1 MTKEQYL
8 NELSDLLD
16 LNDFS
21 KEEKLSIILKYRKR
35 YEFGLESEMTDE
47 EIINML
53 GTPADVIN
61 KYVKIEV
68 KDSKEQKKFVNEEK
82 ANYKKGYNLKIK
94 TVSDDI
100 VMLESEDDECHLE
113 FDGVD
118 LTMYNIVNNTEEG
131 VKVDYIKSKFF
142 GLNRRKG
149 GVITVRVPND
159 KVFDEAE
166 LSSVSGDI
174 SSTLIKANKLNVATT
189 SGDVNLIDAQSNE
202 EVHINTVSGDS
213 LVHLVKG
220 TRLALNTVSGDARI
234 TKAIVNKISIN
245 TVSGDVSVDESTTD
259 DVNASSITGDIYI
272 SGREFKS
279 LSKSIRG

>member
-1 MTKEQYL
+1 MTKEKYL
-8 NELSDLLD
+8 SELSELLD
-16 LNDFS
+16 LNEFS
-21 KEEKLSIILKYRKR
+21 PEEKQSILIKYRKR
-35 YEFGLESEMTDE
+35 YEFGLESEMTDD
-47 EIINML
+47 EIVNML
-53 GTPADVIN
+53 GTPNDVIN

-68 KDSKEQKKFVNEEK
+68 KDSKEQKKFINEEK
-82 ANYKKGYNLKIK
+82 ANYKKCYNLKIK
-94 TVSDDI
+94 TVTDDI
-100 VMLESEDDECHLE
+100 VMLESEDEDCHLE
-113 FDGVD
+113 FEGVD

-149 GVITVRVPND
+149 GVITLKVPKD
-159 KVFDEAE
+159 KVFDEAL
-166 LSSVSGDI
+166 LSSVSGNI
-174 SSTLIKANKLNVATT
+174 NSTLVKANKLDVSTT
-189 SGDVNLIDAQSNE
+189 SGDVNIIDAESNE

-220 TRLALNTVSGDARI
+220 TRLALNTVSGDVRI
-234 TKAIVNKISIN
+234 TKAIVSKISIN

-259 DVNASSITGDIYI
+259 DVNASSISGDILI